1 MVRSTVL
8 LVAGVLGEL
17 HGCMLLLSKYC
28 ALLWTQAWRT
38 RGSGGTLM
46 RTSYGELML
55 ELTLAHSGPAHVG
68 TLKQARG

>member
-17 HGCMLLLSKYC
+17 HCSMLLLSKYC

-38 RGSGGTLM
+38 RGSRGTLM
-46 RTSYGELML
+46 GTSYGELVL
-55 ELTLAHSGPAHVG
+55 ELTLTRGSPAHVG
-68 TLKQARG
+68 TLEQARG

>member
-17 HGCMLLLSKYC
+17 HCCMLLLPKYC

-38 RGSGGTLM
+38 RGSRRTL
-46 RTSYGELML
+46 RTSYGELVL

-68 TLKQARG
+68 PLKQARR

>member
-1 MVRSTVL
+1 MRSTVL

-17 HGCMLLLSKYC
+17 HCCMLLLPKYC

-38 RGSGGTLM
+38 RRAL

-55 ELTLAHSGPAHVG
+55 ELALAHGGPAHVRP
-68 TLKQARG
+68 LEQARG